1 MNNLTLVT
9 FDAIELFN
17 QMVHFYKYF
26 CLTSSGRKDEIIEF
40 LHTSTIS
47 SFVMLSA
54 LAVS

>member
-1 MNNLTLVT
+1 
-9 FDAIELFN
+9 
-17 QMVHFYKYF
+17 MVHFYKYF

-40 LHTSTIS
+40 LHTYTIS